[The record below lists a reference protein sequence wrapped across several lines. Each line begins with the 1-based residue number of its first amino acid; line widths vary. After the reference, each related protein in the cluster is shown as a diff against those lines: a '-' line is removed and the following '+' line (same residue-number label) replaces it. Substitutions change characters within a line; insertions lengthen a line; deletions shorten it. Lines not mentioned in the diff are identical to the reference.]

1 LRSEIIIVKETKRQ
15 LQTGELI
22 KRNFGQVLMMEG
34 RYIYQDALVTVTQV
48 RMSPD
53 LGIARI
59 YVSVFNAD
67 NKEEIVKKLRSNMWR
82 LKTGLV
88 QRIRKHVRRIPHLD
102 IYLDETLDEM
112 WHLNTVFNDLR
123 SKNQMGEEE

>member
-1 LRSEIIIVKETKRQ
+1 MAKETKRQ
-15 LQTGELI
+15 LQTGSLI
-22 KRNFGQVLMMEG
+22 QRNFGQVLLQEG
-34 RYIYQDALVTVTQV
+34 SYIFGGALVTVTNV
-48 RMSPD
+48 RMTPD
-53 LGIARI
+53 LGIAKI

-67 NKEEIVKKLRSNMWR
+67 DKELVVKKMRSNMWR

-112 WHLNTVFNDLR
+112 WHLNNVFAELR
-123 SKNQMGEEE
+123 ANKQMGEEE

>member
-1 LRSEIIIVKETKRQ
+1 MRSEIIIVKETKRQ

>member
-1 LRSEIIIVKETKRQ
+1 MAKESKRQ

-34 RYIYQDALVTVTQV
+34 RYIYDDAFVTVTVV

-53 LGIARI
+53 LGIAKV
-59 YVSVFNAD
+59 YVSVFNAKD
-67 NKEEIVKKLRSNMWR
+67 KGDVVKKMRANMWR

-88 QRIRKHVRRIPHLD
+88 QRIKKHVRRIPHID

-112 WHLNTVFNDLR
+112 WNLNQVFNDLR
-123 SKNQMGEEE
+123 AKNQMGEEE

>member
-1 LRSEIIIVKETKRQ
+1 MAKESKRQ
-15 LQTGELI
+15 LQTGELVR
-22 KRNFGQVLMMEG
+22 RNFGQVLMMEG
-34 RYIYQDALVTVTQV
+34 RYIYGEALVTVTAV

-53 LGIARI
+53 LGIAKV

-67 NKEEIVKKLRSNMWR
+67 DKDDVVKKMRTNMWR

-88 QRIRKHVRRIPHLD
+88 QRIKKHVRRIPHID

-112 WHLNTVFNDLR
+112 WNLNEVFNDLR
-123 SKNQMGEEE
+123 SKNQMGEEEQ

>member
-1 LRSEIIIVKETKRQ
+1 MAKETKRQ

-112 WHLNTVFNDLR
+112 WHLNSVFNDLR

>member
-1 LRSEIIIVKETKRQ
+1 MAKESKRQ

-22 KRNFGQVLMMEG
+22 KRNFGPVLQQEG
-34 RYIYQDALVTVTQV
+34 SYIFGGALVTVTNV

-53 LGIARI
+53 LGIAKI

-67 NKEEIVKKLRSNMWR
+67 DKEEVLLKMRKNMWR

-88 QRIRKHVRRIPHLD
+88 QRIKKHVRRIPHLD
-102 IYLDETLDEM
+102 IYLDDTLDEM
-112 WHLNTVFNDLR
+112 WHLNAVFDDLR
-123 SKNQMGEEE
+123 SNSQMGEEE